1 MEAKLFVYEI
11 DGETYVDV
19 YNSVSELG
27 AFFDEEGAVSGS
39 FKVYEL
45 PFKIESTYSDEAG
58 AESGGLKVNTLPF
71 KIENTSKEKEKDIV
85 EDSKAL
91 F

>member
-27 AFFDEEGAVSGS
+27 AFFDEQGAASGS
-39 FKVYEL
+39 FKVY
-45 PFKIESTYSDEAG
+45 K
-58 AESGGLKVNTLPF
+58 LPF
-71 KIENTSKEKEKDIV
+71 KIENTSKEKE
-85 EDSKAL
+85 ENSKA
-91 F
+91 FF